1 MRRSIVSIQSE
12 KTLGSYD
19 DTFIYDLTEDGG
31 YVSIVIDQNFRDQRY
46 MMLRP
51 REMMKLAMDIIKAYG

>member
-1 MRRSIVSIQSE
+1 MTESE

-19 DTFIYDLTEDGG
+19 DTFVYDLTEDGG
-31 YVSIVIDQNFRDQRY
+31 YVSIVIDHNFQEQRY

-51 REMMKLAMDIIKAYG
+51 GEMMKLAVDIIKAYG